1 MLSLWSIARTYLR
14 PYLGRV
20 ALLGALVLLGSALA
34 LVGPQI
40 LQRFVDRVS
49 DPAAGT
55 ALAILAVT
63 YCVCASLQQAAAV
76 AEEYAATDL
85 AVRATNRLRQD
96 LFDHALRLGRSFHQR
111 VPPGALIQ
119 RVDQDPALLGNLLSR
134 MAVALA
140 GNALLVLGV
149 LALLWRLD
157 WRIGL
162 VVVGGAVIAA
172 GLRLRLAGIVTRAWV
187 RARQAVADLF
197 GNVEE
202 LLG

>member
-1 MLSLWSIARTYLR
+1 MYLR

-20 ALLGALVLLGSALA
+20 ALLGCLVLLGSGLA

-40 LQRFVDRVS
+40 LQRFVDQ
-49 DPAAGT
+49 AAG
-55 ALAILAVT
+55 ASAGASLAVLAVT

-85 AVRATNRLRQD
+85 AVRATNRLRED
-96 LFDHALRLGRSFHQR
+96 LFDHSLTLGRAFHQR

-119 RVDQDPALLGNLLSR
+119 RVDQDPTLLGNLLSR
-134 MAVALA
+134 MAVSLA
-140 GNALLVLGV
+140 GNALIVLGV
-149 LALLWRLD
+149 LVLLWRLD

-162 VVVGGAVIAA
+162 VVAGAAAIAA
-172 GLRLRLAGIVTRAWV
+172 LLRLGLAGAVTRAWV

-202 LLG
+202 LLGGLEDLAG